1 MGTTLSRQDQDVQ
14 FADIK
19 FVKDPFR
26 LTDRER
32 AGRVFVISY
41 HPAAPSPSAHPPRR
55 HYSVVVDVS
64 GESDDSLLVG
74 KELTI
79 DIDSS
84 TGAIFFDFRPLKG
97 RWPLGQLASW
107 KCLGRLPLP
116 PDLFGPRSYPEFW
129 GTRLDT
135 AAAEL
140 FQQMGLTTESNSRPH
155 EPSRV
160 FAWRLASFLLGRED
174 FGSLSDSRDFTFPSS
189 PGPVRTTA

>member
-1 MGTTLSRQDQDVQ
+1 MG
-14 FADIK
+14 
-19 FVKDPFR
+19 KDPFR

-116 PDLFGPRSYPEFW
+116 RPLRSS
-129 GTRLDT
+129 L
-135 AAAEL
+135 L
-140 FQQMGLTTESNSRPH
+140 
-155 EPSRV
+155 SRV
-160 FAWRLASFLLGRED
+160 LGHKARHG
-174 FGSLSDSRDFTFPSS
+174 GS
-189 PGPVRTTA
+189 RTVPADGTDDRK